1 MKLPFIFADDTK
13 CLHAAKTNTDF
24 TAIQEDLNMACNWSK
39 ECSLS
44 FNCSKSAVIH
54 FWCNHETPA
63 KYLLN
68 NDYIETRDS
77 IKDLGVMITSN
88 LSWSNHCNMIT
99 AKAYKQ
105 LGLIRRSFTTNCV
118 SAKKQL
124 YISLVQSQLFYCS
137 QIWQPC
143 LIQDILLLERV
154 QRRATKYI
162 LNDYTSSY
170 CARLL
175 KLSMLPVMYIFEL
188 NDLLF
193 FIKSI
198 KNPSPHFDITKWI
211 HLSSGVTRSSS
222 HLKLAHKYIKYNSS
236 RHFYFNRLPHLWNSF
251 PPINLE
257 FSTATLKHQLINTFW
272 SIFSSNF
279 DNNNYCTY
287 HVMCPCASCNLTPT
301 TPLFN

>member
-1 MKLPFIFADDTK
+1 MLPFIFADDTK

-24 TAIQEDLNMACNWSK
+24 TTIQEDLNMACNWSK

-54 FWCNHETPA
+54 FWCNHETSA

-68 NDYIETRDS
+68 NNYIETRDS

-118 SAKKQL
+118 STKKQL
-124 YISLVQSQLFYCS
+124 YISLVRSQLFYCS
-137 QIWQPC
+137 QIWRLC

-170 CARLL
+170 RARLL
-175 KLSMLPVMYIFEL
+175 KLSMLPLMYIF
-188 NDLLF
+188 
-193 FIKSI
+193 
-198 KNPSPHFDITKWI
+198 
-211 HLSSGVTRSSS
+211 
-222 HLKLAHKYIKYNSS
+222 
-236 RHFYFNRLPHLWNSF
+236 
-251 PPINLE
+251 
-257 FSTATLKHQLINTFW
+257 
-272 SIFSSNF
+272 
-279 DNNNYCTY
+279 
-287 HVMCPCASCNLTPT
+287 
-301 TPLFN
+301 